1 MQLFI
6 SFKLAAI
13 SNLQLPGTDGSSPNL
28 STPNVTPN
36 LFGGMTLQGLF
47 VDIIVILAIVI
58 GIPYAYAAVLTAIN
72 KSTKSKLASWNVY
85 SQIFIGGL
93 GTFIHELS
101 HAIMCLIFGHRID
114 DMKLLKLNLNDDQE
128 QDGNKGSLGYVNHS
142 YNPHS
147 VWQLIGNLWI
157 GLAPI
162 FGCALAILGLT
173 YVLSPDT
180 FHSWLSFAQAPYLS
194 FREIEHLI
202 LIIIGY
208 TKPLYLVIWFIL
220 VGMITIGG
228 FDLSASDYKGT
239 KVGIFVTAAVLIVIT
254 FLTASLGYYIPFRTA
269 LLKAFIP
276 ITIILSL
283 TTIISIMYWAVISL
297 VFVIFSKG
305 RS

>member
-1 MQLFI
+1 MQSLL

-13 SNLQLPGTDGSSPNL
+13 NNIQLPGTSGSSPSL
-28 STPNVTPN
+28 STPNVEPN
-36 LFGGMTLQGLF
+36 LFGGMTLQGLL
-47 VDIIVILAIVI
+47 VDILVILLIVI
-58 GIPYAYAAVLTAIN
+58 GIPYAFAAILTVIN

-85 SQIFIGGL
+85 SQIFVGGL

-101 HAIMCLIFGHRID
+101 HAIMCIIFGHRID
-114 DMKLLKLNLNDDQE
+114 DIKLLKFNLNDDQE
-128 QDGNKGSLGYVNHS
+128 QEGNKGSLGYVNHS

-180 FHSWLSFAQAPYLS
+180 YHSWLSFAQSPYFNL
-194 FREIEHLI
+194 REIGHLL

-208 TKPLYLVIWFIL
+208 TKPLFLVIWFIL

-239 KVGIFVTAAVLIVIT
+239 KVGIFVTAAALIAIT
-254 FLTASLGYYIPFRTA
+254 FLTTSVGYYIPFRTA
-269 LLKAFIP
+269 LLKVFIP

-283 TTIISIMYWAVISL
+283 TTIISIMYWAIISL
-297 VFVIFSKG
+297 IFVIFSKG
-305 RS
+305 RG